1 MLVVAAHLRFLASNL
16 CSPVRAPGHENRSAA
31 RMSTNVMLAVLYVEL
46 GVFILGIAGPLVL
59 KLIDDVRQSR
69 EHVTDPDQRNLVVS
83 RLST

>member
-1 MLVVAAHLRFLASNL
+1 
-16 CSPVRAPGHENRSAA
+16 
-31 RMSTNVMLAVLYVEL
+31 MSTNVMLAVLYVEL
-46 GVFILGIAGPLVL
+46 GVFIFGIAGPLVL